1 MPERQVMF
9 GGTFDR
15 TIDAKGR
22 LALPPKFRSRLSD
35 GGYVSTMRTC
45 LGLWT
50 PEGFEQMAQR
60 LEELAQEGKLDQA
73 VLRNF
78 FGFAEDVSIDAQGRI
93 SLPARLR
100 DSAQLDREAMLIGR
114 NTRVEIF
121 APGAWQEQED
131 TAAVA
136 SAFEA
141 LAL

>member
-1 MPERQVMF
+1 
-9 GGTFDR
+9 
-15 TIDAKGR
+15 
-22 LALPPKFRSRLSD
+22 
-35 GGYVSTMRTC
+35 MRTC